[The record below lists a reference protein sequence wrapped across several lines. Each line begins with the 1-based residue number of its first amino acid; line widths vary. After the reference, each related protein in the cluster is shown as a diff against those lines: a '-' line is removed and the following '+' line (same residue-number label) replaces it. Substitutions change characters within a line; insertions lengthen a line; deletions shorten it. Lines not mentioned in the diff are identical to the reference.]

1 MQEAERERKQLEEH
15 YKHFAHDYL
24 RFNSELL
31 VSDRFE
37 NQVPVQPTAS
47 YRPSRNRYAYAN
59 MATVTNLPDEPEQD
73 TPRAGTAGTNQ
84 DPGDSV
90 FDDFPSLVGDPDNA
104 VPFVSTDGASAS
116 TITAVHLDL
125 PTPARNLNSS
135 FGPMNISTEKSEE
148 IRLMLLQREREALQ
162 ASGGGVPVPV
172 PSNVP
177 SNLKLDDDAGSTYH
191 DVSEGSSP
199 DEAFLP
205 DSVSSTTLFNWLQT
219 KDPAAYKQFLS
230 DMKAVQPPKRSTAP
244 SPAPKPAQ
252 ADISSALEP
261 LLQTYESLDD
271 ETKKEIWLGAL
282 KSLNPQLIKRVSE
295 LRKPDLNKTLLPKLT
310 KELLT
315 HAEKQAVGI
324 LKYDDNAS
332 KRRYNYQRWI
342 TGITTVMEMFKETQ
356 GIIVVETIK
365 SFKDPNC
372 VGNQSVFILVNSR
385 VDNYFRQVLT
395 RVPKFGEKALQ
406 LLQTLCANVTSNDRH
421 HYHHLFTNM
430 KITTNESATHF
441 LYRFIIGR
449 NQSEL
454 VGNTYQDDTSL
465 LLSQI

>member
-1 MQEAERERKQLEEH
+1 
-15 YKHFAHDYL
+15 
-24 RFNSELL
+24 
-31 VSDRFE
+31 
-37 NQVPVQPTAS
+37 
-47 YRPSRNRYAYAN
+47 
-59 MATVTNLPDEPEQD
+59 
-73 TPRAGTAGTNQ
+73 
-84 DPGDSV
+84 
-90 FDDFPSLVGDPDNA
+90 
-104 VPFVSTDGASAS
+104 
-116 TITAVHLDL
+116 
-125 PTPARNLNSS
+125 
-135 FGPMNISTEKSEE
+135 
-148 IRLMLLQREREALQ
+148 MLLQREREALQ

-205 DSVSSTTLFNWLQT
+205 DSVSSSTIFNWLQT

-454 VGNTYQDDTSL
+454 VGNTYQDDALVNYVLSAISATTNPAYMILMMSYQNDLDSNKPVTFADLERRFMAIDEKATREKQSSKL
-465 LLSQI
+465 LAQGATAKGMEERDLSKLKCFNCGEYGHF